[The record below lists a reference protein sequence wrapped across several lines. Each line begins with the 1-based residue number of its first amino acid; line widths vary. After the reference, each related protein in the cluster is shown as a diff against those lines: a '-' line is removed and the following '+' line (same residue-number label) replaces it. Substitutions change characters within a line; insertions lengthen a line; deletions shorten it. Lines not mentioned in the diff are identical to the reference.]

1 MKRIA
6 VVEDEVYMREELC
19 NMLQKDGYLVE
30 AITEFEDA
38 ARLLA
43 ALRPDLVILD
53 LNLPEISGFQI
64 CQELKNKT
72 AIPILVLTSRDQVKD
87 ELQAFQ
93 LGADEYLTK
102 PCRKDR
108 LLARVSNILKRYEG
122 RTNLIEGLDFL
133 LDQQTYTLYIHNTS
147 VVLPKNQGKLLVALL
162 ASGDALVTTEQLCMA
177 LWGTTE
183 YIDENALQVNLTR
196 LKKTMSALEM
206 KQRIVA
212 VRGMGYRLEADDP
225 TICNE
230 ERLLSAI
237 SQKEGESVRFLA
249 SVLREYKNESN
260 NMADALRDYEEYVEG
275 WAHEAKTPLS
285 LLTMLLDNRNDEIS
299 PSLQAKL
306 DYVRSQLQEDVTQ
319 MLYYARLKSSTKD
332 YRFEDV
338 NLNDCL
344 GEVLEDYAP
353 LLEEKQ
359 TDREQCHQ
367 I

>member
-30 AITEFEDA
+30 TITEFEDA

-72 AIPILVLTSRDQVKD
+72 AILVLVLTSRDQVKD

-122 RTNLIEGLDFL
+122 RTNLIEGPDFL
-133 LDQQTYTLYIHNTS
+133 LNQQTYTLYIHNTS

-162 ASGDALVTTEQLCMA
+162 SGGDALVTTEQLCMA

-196 LKKTMSALEM
+196 LKKTMSGLEM

-212 VRGMGYRLEADDP
+212 VRGMGYRLEA
-225 TICNE
+225 E
-230 ERLLSAI
+230 
-237 SQKEGESVRFLA
+237 V
-249 SVLREYKNESN
+249 
-260 NMADALRDYEEYVEG
+260 
-275 WAHEAKTPLS
+275 
-285 LLTMLLDNRNDEIS
+285 S
-299 PSLQAKL
+299 P
-306 DYVRSQLQEDVTQ
+306 
-319 MLYYARLKSSTKD
+319 
-332 YRFEDV
+332 
-338 NLNDCL
+338 
-344 GEVLEDYAP
+344 
-353 LLEEKQ
+353 
-359 TDREQCHQ
+359 
-367 I
+367 

>member
-19 NMLQKDGYLVE
+19 NMLQKDGYLAE

-72 AIPILVLTSRDQVKD
+72 SIPVLVLTSRDQVKD

-122 RTNLIEGLDFL
+122 RTNLIEGPDFL

-162 ASGDALVTTEQLCMA
+162 SGGDALVTTEQLCMA

-196 LKKTMSALEM
+196 LKKTMSGLEM

-212 VRGMGYRLEADDP
+212 VRGMGYRLEA
-225 TICNE
+225 E
-230 ERLLSAI
+230 
-237 SQKEGESVRFLA
+237 V
-249 SVLREYKNESN
+249 
-260 NMADALRDYEEYVEG
+260 
-275 WAHEAKTPLS
+275 
-285 LLTMLLDNRNDEIS
+285 S
-299 PSLQAKL
+299 P
-306 DYVRSQLQEDVTQ
+306 
-319 MLYYARLKSSTKD
+319 
-332 YRFEDV
+332 
-338 NLNDCL
+338 
-344 GEVLEDYAP
+344 
-353 LLEEKQ
+353 
-359 TDREQCHQ
+359 
-367 I
+367 

>member
-19 NMLQKDGYLVE
+19 NMLQKDGYLAE
-30 AITEFEDA
+30 AITELEDA

-72 AIPILVLTSRDQVKD
+72 AIPVRVLTSRDQVKD
-87 ELQAFQ
+87 ELQAFH

-122 RTNLIEGLDFL
+122 RTNLIEGPDFL

-162 ASGDALVTTEQLCMA
+162 SGGDALVTTEQLCIA

-196 LKKTMSALEM
+196 LKKTMSGLEM

-212 VRGMGYRLEADDP
+212 VRGMGYRLE
-225 TICNE
+225 T
-230 ERLLSAI
+230 
-237 SQKEGESVRFLA
+237 GV
-249 SVLREYKNESN
+249 
-260 NMADALRDYEEYVEG
+260 
-275 WAHEAKTPLS
+275 
-285 LLTMLLDNRNDEIS
+285 
-299 PSLQAKL
+299 
-306 DYVRSQLQEDVTQ
+306 
-319 MLYYARLKSSTKD
+319 
-332 YRFEDV
+332 
-338 NLNDCL
+338 
-344 GEVLEDYAP
+344 AP
-353 LLEEKQ
+353 
-359 TDREQCHQ
+359 
-367 I
+367 

>member
-6 VVEDEVYMREELC
+6 VVEDEVYIREELC

-30 AITEFEDA
+30 TITEFEDA

-72 AIPILVLTSRDQVKD
+72 SIPVLVLTSRDQVKD

-122 RTNLIEGLDFL
+122 RTNLIEGPDFL

-147 VVLPKNQGKLLVALL
+147 VVLPNNQGKLLVALL
-162 ASGDALVTTEQLCMA
+162 SGGDALVTTEQLCMA

-196 LKKTMSALEM
+196 LKKTMSGLKM

-212 VRGMGYRLEADDP
+212 VRGMGYRLEA
-225 TICNE
+225 E
-230 ERLLSAI
+230 
-237 SQKEGESVRFLA
+237 V
-249 SVLREYKNESN
+249 
-260 NMADALRDYEEYVEG
+260 
-275 WAHEAKTPLS
+275 
-285 LLTMLLDNRNDEIS
+285 S
-299 PSLQAKL
+299 P
-306 DYVRSQLQEDVTQ
+306 
-319 MLYYARLKSSTKD
+319 
-332 YRFEDV
+332 
-338 NLNDCL
+338 
-344 GEVLEDYAP
+344 
-353 LLEEKQ
+353 
-359 TDREQCHQ
+359 
-367 I
+367 